1 MVFNF
6 SDHASILGSYI
17 AEIRDEQ
24 VQKDAL
30 RFRLNMERIAEIM
43 GYELSKNLAYSSKEI
58 ITPLGISSC
67 NVLFEQPVLITILRA
82 GLAMHQG
89 LMRTF
94 DKADSAF
101 ISAYR
106 KHSSPEDFEIFV
118 EYLAAPPLDN
128 KIWIISD
135 PMLATGNSM
144 LAVYNTLKINGAP
157 KKLIIVSAIAS
168 SFAIESLKNQL
179 PPNTEFWVGAIDDE
193 LTAQS
198 YIVPG
203 LGDAGDLAFG
213 IKV

>member
-1 MVFNF
+1 MVYNF
-6 SDHASILGSYI
+6 SDHASVLGSYI

-30 RFRLNMERIAEIM
+30 RFRFNMERIAEIM

-67 NVLFEQPVLITILRA
+67 KVLLEQPVLITILRA

-106 KHSSPEDFEIFV
+106 KHNEQGGF
-118 EYLAAPPLDN
+118 
-128 KIWIISD
+128 
-135 PMLATGNSM
+135 T
-144 LAVYNTLKINGAP
+144 
-157 KKLIIVSAIAS
+157 
-168 SFAIESLKNQL
+168 
-179 PPNTEFWVGAIDDE
+179 
-193 LTAQS
+193 
-198 YIVPG
+198 
-203 LGDAGDLAFG
+203 
-213 IKV
+213 